1 MTGYLTA
8 LTGVALI
15 AAAAYCVWSAVS
27 SARTPQGALAWTIFL
42 VAAPWVA
49 VPAYVVFGQHKL
61 RGQRLSHRHTLALT
75 ENANLPVPGTAPATS
90 DRMRI
95 FSRLAG
101 LPVLRGNSAELL
113 IDGHATFDA
122 IFRAIDGAHDYVLV
136 QFYTIADDGL
146 GQDFADRLIA
156 AAARGVTVRLLCD
169 RVGSHNLPRA
179 YWRRLV
185 DAGVHF
191 PDPRTTLHRA
201 SRSRVNFRNHRKT
214 VIVDGQWATLGGHNV
229 TDLYLGLDPGM
240 GHWRDTHIA
249 LKGPVVSQI
258 QLGFVQDWH
267 WQTGEMLE
275 RLDWSPDVIAEG
287 VDAVTVLMGPTDDFD
302 TGALFFFSAI
312 MRARHRVW
320 IATPYVVPD
329 FDTLSALKCAALDGC
344 DVRLLVPARIDH
356 YLPWLAAFAFYD
368 ELRQAGVR
376 IYRYCDG
383 FQHQKVVL
391 IDDDLASIGTA
402 NLDNR
407 SFRLNFETMVMIEDT
422 EFAAR
427 TDAMLREDMKATD
440 LLETPLSHQPLVMRI
455 GARLA
460 RLLAPVL

>member
-1 MTGYLTA
+1 MTGYVTA
-8 LTGVALI
+8 LTGILLI
-15 AAAAYCVWSAVS
+15 AAAYCVWSAVS

-61 RGQRLSHRHTLALT
+61 RGQRLSHRRTLALT
-75 ENANLPVPGTAPATS
+75 EAANLPAPGTAPAITE
-90 DRMRI
+90 RMRI
-95 FSRLAG
+95 FATLAG

-122 IFRAIDGAHDYVLV
+122 IFKAIDGARDYALV

-146 GQDFADRLIA
+146 GRSFADRLIA
-156 AAARGVTVRLLCD
+156 AAGRGVTVRLLCD
-169 RVGSHNLPRA
+169 RVGSHGLSRA
-179 YWRRLV
+179 YRQRLV
-185 DAGVHF
+185 DAGVQF
-191 PDPRTTLHRA
+191 PDPRTTRHRA
-201 SRSRVNFRNHRKT
+201 SRSRINFRNHRKT
-214 VIVDGQWATLGGHNV
+214 VIVDGRWATLGGHNV
-229 TDLYLGLDPGM
+229 TDVYLGLDPGM
-240 GHWRDTHIA
+240 GRWRDTHVA
-249 LKGPVVSQI
+249 LEGPVVSQL

-267 WQTGEMLE
+267 WQTGELLE
-275 RLDWSPDVIAEG
+275 RLDWTPDAVSDG
-287 VDAVTVLMGPTDDFD
+287 VDAVTVLMGPTDVFD

-312 MRARHRVW
+312 TRARRRVW

-356 YLPWLAAFAFYD
+356 YLPWLAAFAFFD
-368 ELRQAGVR
+368 ELREAGVR
-376 IYRYCDG
+376 IHRYRDG

-391 IDDDLASIGTA
+391 VDDDLAAIGTA

-407 SFRLNFETMVMIEDT
+407 SFRLNFETMVMIEDRD
-422 EFAAR
+422 FAAR
-427 TDAMLREDMKATD
+427 TEAMLRADLEGAD
-440 LLETPLSHQPLVMRI
+440 LLETPLSRQPLAMRI